1 MCTVKEH
8 ERLKD
13 LDSELIK
20 KYGNA
25 QVIESCYHSFM
36 DLSAIKVI
44 AKIPPTNDWS
54 LYEVKGF
61 TVCNLNSS
69 EATFIKVPKHYV
81 KTSSICGIKVIQNFY
96 VPATCLGET
105 MELFTDVQ
113 KRINRNG
120 LVAYVIN
127 YYKVPTEMKKGRAIK
142 LKIGTPKRYPK
153 EVKRIPLSNNMAI
166 TFVDL

>member
-1 MCTVKEH
+1 
-8 ERLKD
+8 
-13 LDSELIK
+13 
-20 KYGNA
+20 
-25 QVIESCYHSFM
+25 
-36 DLSAIKVI
+36 
-44 AKIPPTNDWS
+44 
-54 LYEVKGF
+54 
-61 TVCNLNSS
+61 
-69 EATFIKVPKHYV
+69 
-81 KTSSICGIKVIQNFY
+81 
-96 VPATCLGET
+96 